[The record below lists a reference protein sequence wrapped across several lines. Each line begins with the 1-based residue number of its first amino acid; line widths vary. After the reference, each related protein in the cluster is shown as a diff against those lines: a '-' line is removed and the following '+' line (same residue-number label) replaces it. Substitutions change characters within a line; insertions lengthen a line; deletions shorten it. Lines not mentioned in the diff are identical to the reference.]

1 MATLFDIAVHA
12 DATLEQLTDEL
23 AAAGWD
29 SCETSID
36 SARESVARLLN
47 SAVGLTLYDSETA
60 RFIRP
65 ATDAEAAE
73 SANAGHEGH
82 IMADGRKCYVA

>member
-1 MATLFDIAVHA
+1 MMTFDQIAT
-12 DATLEQLTDEL
+12 ATLEQLTDEL

-36 SARESVARLLN
+36 AARESVARLLN

-65 ATDAEAAE
+65 ATDDEAAE
-73 SANAGHEGH
+73 SANAGPEGH
-82 IMADGRKCYVA
+82 IMVDGRKCYVA